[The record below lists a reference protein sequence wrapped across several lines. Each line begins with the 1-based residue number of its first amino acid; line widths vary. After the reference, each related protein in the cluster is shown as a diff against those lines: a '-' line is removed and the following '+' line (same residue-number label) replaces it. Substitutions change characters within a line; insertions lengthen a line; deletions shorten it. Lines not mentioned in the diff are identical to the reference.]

1 MMAVYHISGK
11 VFLHCAILKSK
22 SGSFGN
28 VNETREAIARRLAPF
43 WQSDDKEELRR
54 QKLLLIRNLFAKL
67 GQLEASQQ
75 QRLGQLLRGFT
86 VDDADIFDLHQEAS
100 RRYLDMNDQEDSQEA
115 PPEILQVD
123 VNLAE
128 VDVEAWNPFMQQNT
142 PADNPATQMENE
154 HKLDESD
161 FFCFLY

>member
-1 MMAVYHISGK
+1 MRSSNQNQAAS
-11 VFLHCAILKSK
+11 
-22 SGSFGN
+22 GN

-67 GQLEASQQ
+67 GQLEASQ

-128 VDVEAWNPFMQQNT
+128 VDVEAWESFH
-142 PADNPATQMENE
+142 ATE
-154 HKLDESD
+154 HPSG
-161 FFCFLY
+161 